1 MRNNPADML
10 HRLETM
16 MMMGIESPALAGI
29 QRQIASALDIIVHL
43 GRLRDKSRRVLE
55 IAEVMGVE
63 DGQIRLRTLYEFR
76 EEGMENGKI
85 KGTLVKVEELAFWD
99 KLLAAGYQ
107 PEGVCGGSSAALCY
121 WWGLRHGFFIIH
133 G

>member
-1 MRNNPADML
+1 M
-10 HRLETM
+10 
-16 MMMGIESPALAGI
+16 
-29 QRQIASALDIIVHL
+29 
-43 GRLRDKSRRVLE
+43 E

-85 KGTLVKVEELAFWD
+85 KGTLVKVEELAFRD

-107 PEGVCGGSSAALCY
+107 PEGVCGGSSAVCVTGGDCGMAFL
-121 WWGLRHGFFIIH
+121 
-133 G
+133 